1 MLLFGPKQSTLT
13 SFVVQGWRLVQ
24 NQAARVHLKCVLQIV
39 FQNGVDDSLLTLF
52 FFPSALKLFQCL
64 QNNNYFQHQVMS
76 RHLPESFELIEKYL
90 QFNVF
95 VGSLQLN
102 VEVDCS
108 ILSSTTVQH
117 AVQGQGQA
125 LITRQGLRQGQ
136 HRGLFNYHYN
146 KKNMLKLGAR

>member
-1 MLLFGPKQSTLT
+1 
-13 SFVVQGWRLVQ
+13 
-24 NQAARVHLKCVLQIV
+24 
-39 FQNGVDDSLLTLF
+39 
-52 FFPSALKLFQCL
+52 
-64 QNNNYFQHQVMS
+64 MS

-117 AVQGQGQA
+117 AVQGQG
-125 LITRQGLRQGQ
+125 
-136 HRGLFNYHYN
+136 
-146 KKNMLKLGAR
+146 